1 MKLKIGLMKGGVC
14 VHVCVQNNYAGVG
27 LASGSVC
34 DSAFEHI
41 LGFEPEAFQ
50 CLHCYVPRREGEF
63 GSCSCRPS
71 SSPRAPG
78 VADRSPGARCSE

>member
-1 MKLKIGLMKGGVC
+1 MCMCVYKIIMLVW
-14 VHVCVQNNYAGVG
+14 V

-71 SSPRAPG
+71 SPPRAPD